1 MWLSAS
7 CKFKGSFKD
16 EKSSTLFFLTLET
29 WVNAREKKILGE
41 EKFNIANVWD

>member
-29 WVNAREKKILGE
+29 WVNARQKKILGE